1 MPWIA
6 GLHLVWSLESAIQ
19 FNLGLVFLHVPQWL
33 MSCFGFTQHHAKAAS
48 AKTESLLDASSH
60 RHPAAVGGH
69 TKILPD
75 HPHAARSAINLKQP
89 ITERCNGIGGLP
101 PNGYFLAGM

>member
-19 FNLGLVFLHVPQWL
+19 LIWVRFCLLFFRLNSRQFVLTRVNSRLVFLHVFQWL

-48 AKTESLLDASSH
+48 AKTESLFDAPSH
-60 RHPAAVGGH
+60 RHSAAVAGY
-69 TKILPD
+69 TKILAD
-75 HPHAARSAINLKQP
+75 HPHAARAVINLK
-89 ITERCNGIGGLP
+89 
-101 PNGYFLAGM
+101 